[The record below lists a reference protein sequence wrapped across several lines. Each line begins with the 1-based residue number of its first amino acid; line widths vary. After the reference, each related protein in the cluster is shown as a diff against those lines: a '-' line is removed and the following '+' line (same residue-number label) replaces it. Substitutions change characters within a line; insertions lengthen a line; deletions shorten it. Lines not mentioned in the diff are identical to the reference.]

1 MSNKK
6 LFLYYSRLSISE
18 GLNTEINELQM
29 HLGRFDKDIFKN
41 CKCCIQVF
49 AINACVKRLEK
60 VVRIKPHIYIMLK
73 NNAKYRVFTDL
84 HRSDADFI
92 FHREPITG
100 ISKKISDEK
109 LDIHLNALL
118 NYN

>member
-18 GLNTEINELQM
+18 GLNTETNELQM

-49 AINACVKRLEK
+49 AI
-60 VVRIKPHIYIMLK
+60 
-73 NNAKYRVFTDL
+73 
-84 HRSDADFI
+84 
-92 FHREPITG
+92 
-100 ISKKISDEK
+100 KKK
-109 LDIHLNALL
+109 L
-118 NYN
+118 